1 MTQKTKDAIN
11 YFINH
16 YPELCRYCEDGRLP
30 ISNIMTE
37 HCAKYIAIAR
47 KAFLFSNSPSGAQA
61 TAKFFSVVLTA
72 QANGLDPFKY
82 LTLLFTRLPNIKA
95 GECLSQFDPWA
106 LSNDDLN
113 EFMKEIPVP

>member
-1 MTQKTKDAIN
+1 MPVSVQIDAN
-11 YFINH
+11 G
-16 YPELCRYCEDGRLP
+16 CSDSCEYTD
-30 ISNIMTE
+30 
-37 HCAKYIAIAR
+37 
-47 KAFLFSNSPSGAQA
+47 KAPSGAQA
-61 TAKFFSVVLTA
+61 TAKFFSVVLTT

-82 LTLLFTRLPNIKA
+82 LTLLFTRLTNIKA